1 MAEREDEGPAP
12 LDEDAAWAAL
22 VAGFDDEPEPGTRPA
37 WPDAEN
43 VADDDAGTADADTDA
58 ADAAVRGAEDEPAP
72 PPAAPRP
79 PTTIVVHPVIR
90 GPRDYEVPDD
100 DEDEHF
106 VPPEPPPLP
115 DTDATTKFAWIAVIG
130 GPLLLLTFV
139 LFQLDL
145 TWWAVTLGVGGFLG
159 GFVTLVAR
167 MRTGEDD
174 DDMPD
179 GGAVV

>member
-1 MAEREDEGPAP
+1 VADREDEGAAP

-22 VAGFDDEPEPGTRPA
+22 VAGFDAEPAPGSESV

-43 VADDDAGTADADTDA
+43 VPKAEKPGQPGKPEKPEKA
-58 ADAAVRGAEDEPAP
+58 ADEPPAGPPAP
-72 PPAAPRP
+72 AARS
-79 PTTIVVHPVIR
+79 IVVHPVIR

-100 DEDEHF
+100 DDDEHY

-115 DTDATTKFAWIAVIG
+115 EADVTTKFAWIAVLG
-130 GPLLLLTFV
+130 GPLLLLVFV
-139 LFQLDL
+139 LFQLEM
-145 TWWAVTLGVGGFLG
+145 TWWAILLGVGGFLG
-159 GFVTLVAR
+159 GFATLVAR

-174 DDMPD
+174 DDLPG